1 MLTRLLHICGL
12 YLGPESA
19 LMPAQP
25 DNPEGFWEHL
35 GFVALNDELLNELGG
50 AWDLPPKANE
60 DFKHPRLDPWRLKA
74 RLLVEG
80 FCSSSIWGWK
90 DPRNSLTLPFWQN
103 LLPNLKTLI
112 IVRNPLEVAYSL
124 RERNGTSYS
133 LGLRLWEIYNE
144 HLLWA
149 TTPKNRIVS
158 HYDSFFD
165 DPQEELRRILS
176 FIGLP
181 KSKVAKAAAL
191 ISSERRH
198 THFTTQQLLDAQI
211 PPRILQLYQRLS
223 AQARRVTD
231 AELAASSKV
240 AKQRSRKGKGG
251 DAALAA
257 TLPASGALNLAVLEV
272 EKLRKELAAHQ
283 VEFQRLNAPFSQIS
297 AAVHRSEAELK
308 QRDATIAANNAELQ
322 RLKADIEQISAAI
335 ARSEHEL
342 QHRDATIAANKADI
356 EQISA
361 AIARSEHELQ
371 QRDATIAA
379 NKAEI
384 QDLSKT
390 IETDRI
396 QLSAKSS
403 QTAELTDNLGKLN
416 QDIKSFGE
424 VFGLTRQRLQDSD
437 APAAVL
443 IQSLS

>member
-19 LMPAQP
+19 LMRAQP
-25 DNPEGFWEHL
+25 DNPDGFWEHL
-35 GFVALNDELLNELGG
+35 GFVALNDDLLNALGA

-60 DFKHPRLDPWRLKA
+60 DFKHPRLDPWRLRA

-80 FCSSSIWGWK
+80 FSSSSIWGWK
-90 DPRNSLTLPFWQN
+90 DPRNTLTLPFWQN
-103 LLPNLKTLI
+103 VLPSLKTLI

-181 KSKVAKAAAL
+181 KSKVAKAAAV

-198 THFTTQQLLDAQI
+198 THFTTQQLLDAQV
-211 PPRILQLYQRLS
+211 PPRLLQLYQQLS
-223 AQARRVTD
+223 AQTRVTD

-240 AKQRSRKGKGG
+240 AKQRSRKGKGS

-257 TLPASGALNLAVLEV
+257 PSRDSGALNLAVLEA
-272 EKLRKELAAHQ
+272 ETLRKDRPAFDIPREPTAC
-283 VEFQRLNAPFSQIS
+283 
-297 AAVHRSEAELK
+297 
-308 QRDATIAANNAELQ
+308 
-322 RLKADIEQISAAI
+322 ADPSLVPTVKAI
-335 ARSEHEL
+335 AFYL
-342 QHRDATIAANKADI
+342 PQ
-356 EQISA
+356 
-361 AIARSEHELQ
+361 
-371 QRDATIAA
+371 
-379 NKAEI
+379 
-384 QDLSKT
+384 
-390 IETDRI
+390 
-396 QLSAKSS
+396 
-403 QTAELTDNLGKLN
+403 
-416 QDIKSFGE
+416 
-424 VFGLTRQRLQDSD
+424 
-437 APAAVL
+437 
-443 IQSLS
+443 